1 MEETEQVPTTLYI
14 DGFIKP
20 FSVEEVKALV
30 SEIVSPINMEE
41 DFYMNGIKTFCYVTY
56 RSMEDAKKAMEN
68 LFASTLSVKYRN
80 GRQFPLRFGNRLHV
94 RITSVSAK
102 SMKRE
107 NPSRSSNTHDADS
120 ARNNEE
126 RAKKN
131 EPEVVS
137 IEDLFRK
144 TRARPEIFYK
154 PLTEEEV
161 LVLCD
166 CHV

>member
-1 MEETEQVPTTLYI
+1 MPTTMYI

-68 LFASTLSVKYRN
+68 LFASTLSVKCRN
-80 GRQFPLRFGNRLHV
+80 GRQSPMRFGNRLHV
-94 RITSVSAK
+94 RITSVRAK
-102 SMKRE
+102 TMKRE